1 MDGWRFT
8 LVHGFPLSKDCS
20 LASIHPPCHLGAAL
34 QAELFQQKI
43 QSTVAN
49 TQPEVVWEGSET

>member
-1 MDGWRFT
+1 MDGWMFT

-49 TQPEVVWEGSET
+49 TQPE